1 MTTIPFNPRSPASV
15 LPVPWLRMNPRW
27 KFLLHFHGY
36 WESIK
41 SRLHTRGIRLFIY
54 LLIYRKK
61 MEDVLTCHRFRS
73 NTSFTS
79 TCIASTSSKANNKQ
93 CKQSKVCNNRY
104 GEFFCKESIFC
115 IFFFLSYW
123 LWDFERE
130 REREKSKRSTVYSW
144 CIISDDRN

>member
-1 MTTIPFNPRSPASV
+1 
-15 LPVPWLRMNPRW
+15 
-27 KFLLHFHGY
+27 
-36 WESIK
+36 
-41 SRLHTRGIRLFIY
+41 
-54 LLIYRKK
+54 

-115 IFFFLSYW
+115 IFFFFVL
-123 LWDFERE
+123 LTLRLRE
-130 REREKSKRSTVYSW
+130 REREEQEID
-144 CIISDDRN
+144 CL

>member
-1 MTTIPFNPRSPASV
+1 
-15 LPVPWLRMNPRW
+15 
-27 KFLLHFHGY
+27 
-36 WESIK
+36 
-41 SRLHTRGIRLFIY
+41 
-54 LLIYRKK
+54 

-115 IFFFLSYW
+115 IFFFCLI
-123 LWDFERE
+123 DFETSRE
-130 REREKSKRSTVYSW
+130 RERRVR
-144 CIISDDRN
+144 DRLFIAGVS